1 MFRSAPQLLCDFVFA
16 SEPLHTSPKN
26 ALAWE
31 PILAV
36 VDIPLQLWAL
46 QIFTGLAL
54 GSVLV
59 LLAVGLSLIFG
70 MLAVVNFA
78 HGAFYTVGAYT
89 GVFVFGLT
97 GNFWL
102 GLVMVPLIV
111 GTIGFAVERVLLR
124 PLYGR
129 GVDYPLLLTFGLS
142 YVVVDAIRMIFGKV
156 GLPLSAPAVLQGAVN
171 IGIGYFPLYR
181 LFLIGAM
188 AVIVSGLWLFLEKTS
203 YGLIIRAGAR
213 DPEIV
218 RVLGID
224 VSRVWMVVFGIGT
237 GAAGIA
243 GFLSAPMQSVIPEM
257 GIPVLVQAFVVTV
270 VGGMGSLAGAVVA
283 GLLVGVVTSITV
295 MIAPQLADAA
305 MFGLMAIVLLLRPQ
319 GLFGHRG
326 LME

>member
-1 MFRSAPQLLCDFVFA
+1 
-16 SEPLHTSPKN
+16 
-26 ALAWE
+26 
-31 PILAV
+31 LAV
-36 VDIPLQLWAL
+36 FDIPVQLWTL

-78 HGAFYTVGAYT
+78 HGAFYMVGAYA

-102 GLVMVPLIV
+102 GLVGVPLIV
-111 GTIGFAVERVLLR
+111 GTIGLAVERVLIR

-129 GVDYPLLLTFGLS
+129 GIDYPLLLTFGLS
-142 YVVVDAIRMIFGKV
+142 YVFIDVIKMVFGKI
-156 GLPLSAPAVLQGAVN
+156 GLPFSAPAMLQGAVN

-188 AVIVSGLWLFLEKTS
+188 TVMVTGLWLFLEKTS
-203 YGLIIRAGAR
+203 YGLVIRAGAR
-213 DPEIV
+213 DSEIV

-224 VSRVWMVVFGIGT
+224 ISRVWMVVFGIGT
-237 GAAGIA
+237 AAAGIA
-243 GFLSAPMQSVIPEM
+243 GYLSAPMQSVIPEM

-270 VGGMGSLAGAVVA
+270 VGGMGSLVGAVIA

-305 MFGLMAIVLLLRPQ
+305 MFGLMAVVLLLRPQ
-319 GLFGHRG
+319 GLFGRRG

>member
-1 MFRSAPQLLCDFVFA
+1 
-16 SEPLHTSPKN
+16 
-26 ALAWE
+26 
-31 PILAV
+31 LAV
-36 VDIPLQLWAL
+36 FDIPLQLWTL

-78 HGAFYTVGAYT
+78 HGAFYMVGAYA

-102 GLVMVPLIV
+102 GLVAVPLIV
-111 GTIGFAVERVLLR
+111 GTIGLAVERVLIR

-129 GVDYPLLLTFGLS
+129 GIDYPLLLTFGLS
-142 YVVVDAIRMIFGKV
+142 YVFVDVIKMIFGKV
-156 GLPLSAPAVLQGAVN
+156 GLPFSVPAMLQGAVN

-188 AVIVSGLWLFLEKTS
+188 TVMVTGLWQFLEKTS

-213 DPEIV
+213 DSEIV

-224 VSRVWMVVFGIGT
+224 ISRVWMVVFGIG
-237 GAAGIA
+237 AAAAAIA
-243 GFLSAPMQSVIPEM
+243 GYLSAPMQSVIPEM

-270 VGGMGSLAGAVVA
+270 VGGMGSLIGAVIA

-305 MFGLMAIVLLLRPQ
+305 MFGLMAVVLLLRPQ
-319 GLFGHRG
+319 GLFGRRG

>member
-1 MFRSAPQLLCDFVFA
+1 
-16 SEPLHTSPKN
+16 
-26 ALAWE
+26 
-31 PILAV
+31 LAV

-78 HGAFYTVGAYT
+78 HGAFYTVGAYA

-102 GLVMVPLIV
+102 GLVAVPLIV
-111 GTIGFAVERVLLR
+111 GTIGLAVERVLLR

-156 GLPLSAPAVLQGAVN
+156 GLPLSTPAVLQGAVN

-188 AVIVSGLWLFLEKTS
+188 ALIVSGLWLFLEKTS

-270 VGGMGSLAGAVVA
+270 VGGMGSLPGAVVA

-305 MFGLMAIVLLLRPQ
+305 MFGLMAIVLLLRPH